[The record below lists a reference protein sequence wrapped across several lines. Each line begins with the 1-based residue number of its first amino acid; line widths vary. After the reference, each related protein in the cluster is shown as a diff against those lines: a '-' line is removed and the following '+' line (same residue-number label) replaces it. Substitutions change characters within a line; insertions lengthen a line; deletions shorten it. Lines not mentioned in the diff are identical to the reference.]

1 MDFSKLNGLIPA
13 VIQDDATND
22 VLMVGFMD
30 EAALA
35 RTRESG
41 YVTFFSRSRERL
53 WMKGETSGNRL
64 AVRAMLEDC
73 DRDTLLVRVRRE
85 GDGLVCHTGRVSC
98 FTAPVER
105 VSATTPEVA

>member
-1 MDFSKLNGLIPA
+1 
-13 VIQDDATND
+13 
-22 VLMVGFMD
+22 
-30 EAALA
+30 
-35 RTRESG
+35 
-41 YVTFFSRSRERL
+41 
-53 WMKGETSGNRL
+53 
-64 AVRAMLEDC
+64 MLEDC